1 MFLYLSHPLDPKDLA
16 WPGEPTVKVTQC
28 TEILSDD
35 APFSSFIT
43 ELPNHCGTHMDA
55 PRHFVKNGLSI
66 NELPIEYFIHKQ
78 VALLEIP
85 KTDAEGITQ
94 QDLEPY
100 VDILGRVSFAFLRT
114 GFEQYRKQDPSR
126 YQNEGPYIATSAGKY
141 LSENFPNLK
150 GVGIDFLALGSPSPK
165 VPEEE
170 NPRNCHR
177 AILGYHTGKFTTV
190 IEDMHLSEL
199 PKDAKIKQ
207 FFNMPLRIVGLD
219 SSQVT
224 CIVEL
229 V

>member
-78 VALLEIP
+78 VALIEIP

-100 VDILGRVSFAFLRT
+100 VDILGRVSFAFIRT
-114 GFEQYRKQDPSR
+114 GFEQYRKQDHSR
-126 YQNEGPYIATSAGKY
+126 
-141 LSENFPNLK
+141 
-150 GVGIDFLALGSPSPK
+150 
-165 VPEEE
+165 
-170 NPRNCHR
+170 
-177 AILGYHTGKFTTV
+177 
-190 IEDMHLSEL
+190 
-199 PKDAKIKQ
+199 
-207 FFNMPLRIVGLD
+207 
-219 SSQVT
+219 
-224 CIVEL
+224 
-229 V
+229 